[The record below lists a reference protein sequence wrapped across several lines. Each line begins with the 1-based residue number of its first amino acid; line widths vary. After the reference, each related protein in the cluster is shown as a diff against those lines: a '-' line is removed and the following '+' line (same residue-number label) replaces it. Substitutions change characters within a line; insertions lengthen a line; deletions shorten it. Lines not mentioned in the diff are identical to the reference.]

1 VSAGLIMIAAAMGAP
16 TALGGLQKGDQLT
29 FVGTVAEQ
37 VARPGKEF
45 RRHHDLE
52 LRVFVLD
59 RTEKWADVAV
69 LTRLKRTGDAVAK
82 SAGTITSAR
91 PRSDAPPLIRLDLVR
106 VHADGTA
113 HLLVPTG
120 PTPLRLNDQTPARAL
135 PLVPIDAF
143 AASEFGVFPPRPP
156 RDSAGEPWTV
166 AAGPTRPSETWR
178 VVEPKFFNA
187 ERCDCLVMNQQ
198 SADWVRSVGGT
209 AWHRAEEVW
218 VSSLDGTARK
228 VHRVILQRDGRVESP
243 PAAWVEVKYELK
255 EQAKL
260 TGRTFDRAR
269 RDVEAAYR
277 ALADAVLP
285 LGPKSFET
293 RLAKLEAYIQES
305 DPTSAFGE
313 ALAAARRALEAARD
327 GDVVQ
332 PSLMPMIGAAPA
344 KALWPQPGQLAP
356 DFRAGEFHLAD
367 HKGKPVI
374 LVFLRPNGETTPL
387 ALAVA
392 DALRKR
398 YGPRVVVAPL
408 IVFGEVAAATTT
420 RDQLKLTVPLH
431 NGAGAGMSYGVTT
444 VPRFVLI
451 DAAGKV
457 RWTFEGIGAETGFLA
472 REEVDRLAP
481 PVSPN
486 VPRGITLSPGPLGV
500 PIVPPP

>member
-1 VSAGLIMIAAAMGAP
+1 MIAAALGAP
-16 TALGGLQKGDQLT
+16 AAPGGLQKGDQLT

-37 VARPGKEF
+37 VRRPGKQF
-45 RRHHDLE
+45 RRNHDLE

-59 RTEKWADVAV
+59 RSEKWADVAV
-69 LTRLKRTGDAVAK
+69 LTRLKRTGDAVAQ
-82 SAGTITSAR
+82 SAETITSAR
-91 PRSDAPPLIRLDLVR
+91 PRPDAPPLIRLELVR

-113 HLLVPTG
+113 HLLTPAG
-120 PTPLRLNDQTPARAL
+120 HAPLRLNETTPARAL

-143 AASEFGVFPPRPP
+143 AASEFGIFPPCPP
-156 RDSAGEPWTV
+156 RTNPGGPWTV

-178 VVEPKFFNA
+178 VTESRFFNA

-198 SADWVRSVGGT
+198 SADWARSVGGT

-218 VSSLDGTARK
+218 ISTLDGSVRK

-269 RDVEAAYR
+269 RDVEAAYC
-277 ALADAVLP
+277 AFADAVLP
-285 LGPKSFET
+285 LGVKSFET
-293 RLAKLEAYIQES
+293 RLAKLDAYIQES
-305 DPTSAFGE
+305 DPTSAFSE

-332 PSLMPMIGAAPA
+332 PALVPMAGSTPA
-344 KALWPQPGQLAP
+344 KALWPQLGQVAP
-356 DFRAGEFHLAD
+356 DFQAGDFHLAD
-367 HKGKPVI
+367 HRGKPVV
-374 LVFLRPNGETTPL
+374 LVFLKPEGETTPL
-387 ALAVA
+387 ALAVTG
-392 DALRKR
+392 ALQKR
-398 YGPRVVVAPL
+398 YGGRVVVAPL
-408 IVFGEVAAATTT
+408 VVFGEVAGATTA
-420 RDQLKLTVPLH
+420 RDQSNFTMPLL
-431 NGAGAGMSYGVTT
+431 NGASAGMRYGVTT

-472 REEVDRLAP
+472 REEVDRLIP
-481 PVSPN
+481 PISPN
-486 VPRGITLSPGPLGV
+486 VPRGIIASPGSLGV